1 LNIQIQTYLDEHCSP
16 QSDLLSELNRETH
29 LKTLYPRM
37 LSGHYQGRLLSIIS
51 KLKSPEMILEIGT
64 FTGYSALCL
73 AEGLACDGLL
83 YTVESNEEVLL
94 FAKSFFARSRYSDRI
109 IPLLGNASAVVA
121 TLKGPFDLVFIDADK
136 KNNERYVHEVLPLVK
151 KGGLILIDN
160 VLWSGKVVAGESDVD
175 TVMISAMND
184 RLSRFAALECVILPV
199 RDGLMLLR
207 KL

>member
-1 LNIQIQTYLDEHCSP
+1 
-16 QSDLLSELNRETH
+16 
-29 LKTLYPRM
+29 M

-51 KLKSPEMILEIGT
+51 KLKSPGMILEIGT

-94 FAKSFFARSRYSDRI
+94 FAKSFFARSPYSTRI

-136 KNNERYVHEVLPLVK
+136 KKNERYVHEVLPLVN

-160 VLWSGKVVAGESDVD
+160 VLWSGKVAAGESDAD

-184 RLSRFAALECVILPV
+184 RLSRLAALECVILPV